1 MTKTFVTSRRRTL
14 QRRMATP
21 SALFRPSLA
30 AVARSVHADSKEC
43 LVSDHAIDEAILSL
57 LSAGNGRWKKVA
69 MVISRVADAMGKD
82 LPEGDDGYEQ
92 IARRVEVL
100 VCEGRLVLQGDIKNW
115 RFSEVRRPN

>member
-1 MTKTFVTSRRRTL
+1 
-14 QRRMATP
+14 
-21 SALFRPSLA
+21 
-30 AVARSVHADSKEC
+30 
-43 LVSDHAIDEAILSL
+43 VSDHAIDEAILSL